1 MVSTFLLMAMIFAVG
16 TRAADSMRV
25 RQEEVILRKLSVP
38 QAAVFY
44 DELTRRARR
53 VRFLRAITFAALVL
67 TILAARRRFLAP
79 KLMRASDAAADVT
92 PAGPPTN
99 TEAAKA
105 IARRALERQVARGV
119 GDASGLQ
126 LREVTGDDRHP
137 WIFEYIGPA
146 ADDGGRATVRVYV
159 DRAGRTEVH
168 RIHD

>member
-1 MVSTFLLMAMIFAVG
+1 MVTTFLLMAMILAVG

-38 QAAVFY
+38 QAAAFY

-53 VRFLRAITFAALVL
+53 VRLLRAITFAALLL

-79 KLMRASDAAADVT
+79 KLMRSVDATEVA

-105 IARRALERQVARGV
+105 IATRALARQAAQGV
-119 GDASGLQ
+119 TDTTGLE
-126 LREVTGDDRHP
+126 LRSVTGDDRHP
-137 WIFEYIGPA
+137 WIFEYTGSA
-146 ADDGGRATVRVYV
+146 TDAGGRASRVRVHV

-168 RIHD
+168 RIHE

>member
-1 MVSTFLLMAMIFAVG
+1 MVTTFLLMAMILAVG

-53 VRFLRAITFAALVL
+53 VRFLRAVTFTALVL

-79 KLMRASDAAADVT
+79 KLMRSADTVEVA

-105 IARRALERQVARGV
+105 IANRELARQGAQGV
-119 GDASGLQ
+119 VDQRNLA

-137 WIFEYIGPA
+137 WIFEYV
-146 ADDGGRATVRVYV
+146 GRATDSGRPARVRIYV
-159 DRAGRTEVH
+159 DRAGRAELH